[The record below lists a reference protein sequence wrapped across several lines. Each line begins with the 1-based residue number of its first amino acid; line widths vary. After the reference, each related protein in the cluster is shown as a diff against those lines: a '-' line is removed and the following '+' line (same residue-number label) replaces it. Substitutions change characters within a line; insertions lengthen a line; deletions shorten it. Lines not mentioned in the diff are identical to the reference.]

1 MVHIYAGN
9 LLMTTGSY
17 EDATKAFTNADNIHK
32 SSLALYQ
39 RGRCNVALNQMAEAL
54 KDLNKVL
61 ETAPNDKVAIAD
73 RECLNA
79 LKAASGGTGQ
89 IKPPPQQ
96 SQTEGGEQ
104 NAGLSGPINP
114 LEKTTY
120 SKAVTALTKLI
131 SQENNE
137 HLSKIM
143 HDSSILHC
151 HSQMIPSAQRTKIDK
166 IRAIRR
172 RKE

>member
-39 RGRCNVALNQMAEAL
+39 RGRCNVALNQMTEAL

-61 ETAPNDKVAIAD
+61 ETAQTDKVAIAD

-79 LKAASGGTGQ
+79 LKSTSGGGGSRSA
-89 IKPPPQQ
+89 PPPSAQQDQQ
-96 SQTEGGEQ
+96 S
-104 NAGLSGPINP
+104 NAVTGPITP
-114 LEKTTY
+114 HEKAQYGKGVTT
-120 SKAVTALTKLI
+120 LTKLI
-131 SQENNE
+131 
-137 HLSKIM
+137 
-143 HDSSILHC
+143 
-151 HSQMIPSAQRTKIDK
+151 A
-166 IRAIRR
+166 
-172 RKE
+172 

>member
-61 ETAPNDKVAIAD
+61 ETAQNDKVAIAD

-79 LKAASGGTGQ
+79 LKAASGGGAS
-89 IKPPPQQ
+89 KAVPANVAEQQ
-96 SQTEGGEQ
+96 SI
-104 NAGLSGPINP
+104 SGPI
-114 LEKTTY
+114 
-120 SKAVTALTKLI
+120 
-131 SQENNE
+131 
-137 HLSKIM
+137 
-143 HDSSILHC
+143 
-151 HSQMIPSAQRTKIDK
+151 
-166 IRAIRR
+166 
-172 RKE
+172 

>member
-61 ETAPNDKVAIAD
+61 ETAMNDKVAIAD

-79 LKAASGGTGQ
+79 LKAASGGGQ
-89 IKPPPQQ
+89 K
-96 SQTEGGEQ
+96 
-104 NAGLSGPINP
+104 AGLSEQLPSVTGPVTP
-114 LEKTTY
+114 HD
-120 SKAVTALTKLI
+120 KAVYAKAVVSLTKLI
-131 SQENNE
+131 GQENNE

-143 HDSSILHC
+143 HDSSIQHH
-151 HSQMIPSAQRTKIDK
+151 HSQMIPSAQRTKVDK

>member
-1 MVHIYAGN
+1 M
-9 LLMTTGSY
+9 S
-17 EDATKAFTNADNIHK
+17 
-32 SSLALYQ
+32 
-39 RGRCNVALNQMAEAL
+39 EAL

-89 IKPPPQQ
+89 RPVVQNQ
-96 SQTEGGEQ
+96 EGENQGIT
-104 NAGLSGPINP
+104 GPIHP
-114 LEKTTY
+114 LEKSTY
-120 SKAVTALTKLI
+120 GKALTALSKLI

-172 RKE
+172 RKEQDRAFRDGRSKRNDLRFRFQQPQEGDEQDEFEDISDLDADEIMKLNR

>member
-39 RGRCNVALNQMAEAL
+39 RGRCNVALNQMADAL

-61 ETAPNDKVAIAD
+61 ETAQNDKVAIAD

-79 LKAASGGTGQ
+79 LKSASGGGAQ
-89 IKPPPQQ
+89 RAVPAGAAEQ
-96 SQTEGGEQ
+96 SSV
-104 NAGLSGPINP
+104 SGPIQQH
-114 LEKTTY
+114 EKSTY
-120 SKAVTALTKLI
+120 AKAVVSLTKLI
-131 SQENNE
+131 G
-137 HLSKIM
+137 
-143 HDSSILHC
+143 
-151 HSQMIPSAQRTKIDK
+151 
-166 IRAIRR
+166 
-172 RKE
+172 